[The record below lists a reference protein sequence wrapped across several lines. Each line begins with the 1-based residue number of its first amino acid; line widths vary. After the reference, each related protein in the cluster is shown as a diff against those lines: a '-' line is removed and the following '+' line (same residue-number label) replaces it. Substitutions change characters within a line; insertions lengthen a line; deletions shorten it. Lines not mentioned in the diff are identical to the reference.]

1 MFTNGLQ
8 HLPLTLQGCNGEQ
21 AERTDGLKTVRKK
34 LVPTRADRRKG
45 SVPTTP
51 SLVSWQPQGHAREQ
65 EEGQEGNCIVK
76 GSGIYQVSLNKII
89 T

>member
-1 MFTNGLQ
+1 MFRNGLQ
-8 HLPLTLQGCNGEQ
+8 HLPPTLQGCNGEQ
-21 AERTDGLKTVRKK
+21 AERTDGLRTVRKK

-65 EEGQEGNCIVK
+65 EEGQDENWLVY
-76 GSGIYQVSLNKII
+76 GSETY
-89 T
+89 